1 MIPNLLISSTRQ
13 VISLLEYPDLLSHP
27 LTPQIYPVDTIERAK
42 KLYAEIGSVGAYTH
56 SKGVKEIR
64 ERVARFI
71 ERESDFDEMRVGSV
85 GRSVG

>member
-1 MIPNLLISSTRQ
+1 MITTLSIPPTRQ

-42 KLYAEIGSVGAYTH
+42 KLYGEIGSVGAYTH

-64 ERVARFI
+64 ERVAKFI
-71 ERESDFDEMRVGSV
+71 ERESDFDKMRVGRV
-85 GRSVG
+85 GRSDG

>member
-1 MIPNLLISSTRQ
+1 
-13 VISLLEYPDLLSHP
+13 
-27 LTPQIYPVDTIERAK
+27 VDTIERAK

>member
-1 MIPNLLISSTRQ
+1 MITTLSISPTRQ

-64 ERVARFI
+64 ERVAKFI
-71 ERESDFDEMRVGSV
+71 EREWRFG
-85 GRSVG
+85 G

>member
-1 MIPNLLISSTRQ
+1 MITTLSISPTRQ

-42 KLYAEIGSVGAYTH
+42 KLYGEIGSVGAYTH

-64 ERVARFI
+64 ERVAKFI
-71 ERESDFDEMRVGSV
+71 ERESRLGVEA
-85 GRSVG
+85 RSLCAMCGM